1 MSQTAY
7 ASVVI
12 DGRVIIADGVVV
24 PPPPQVHYSHAYF
37 CERYDGIY
45 RHDPQLKDMLIA
57 DLIAVGREAYNRQQV
72 LADHAAF
79 TDACVRALMRYW
91 PTEWPRIEEE
101 IRAAILRG
109 NEERRV
115 FEFANRISHDATG
128 FEKVRGGL

>member
-1 MSQTAY
+1 MNKTAY

-12 DGRVIIADGVVV
+12 DGRVVVADGVYV
-24 PPPPQVHYSHAYF
+24 PTAPTAPYSHAYF

-45 RHDPQLKDMLIA
+45 RHDPQLKDMLIG

-72 LADHAAF
+72 LDDHAAF
-79 TDACVRALMRYW
+79 ADACVRALMRDW